1 MKLLSFLSIFALF
14 AFSRAVLED
23 ETAITA
29 ALTVEQELQL
39 LVTGD
44 ITAPSCQAN
53 GQACSDTDQC
63 CGCCKASV
71 CVDESTCDAL
81 CIPDKSTIRSC
92 TGASD
97 CCSGCCYNT
106 VCQTQD
112 DCSKAIMMVILIW
125 VGIVCCSILCCAGVI
140 TGIVCLVKKSRN
152 NQGSY

>member
-14 AFSRAVLED
+14 AFSRALFED
-23 ETAITA
+23 EAPITS
-29 ALTVEQELQL
+29 ALTVEQELEI

-44 ITAPSCQAN
+44 IN
-53 GQACSDTDQC
+53 ACSVDGNACAQSDQC
-63 CGCCKASV
+63 CSGCCKLSV
-71 CVDESTCDAL
+71 CVDDSVCDAT

-92 TGASD
+92 STATD
-97 CCSGCCYNT
+97 CCSGCCYNAI
-106 VCQTQD
+106 CQTQD

-152 NQGSY
+152 NQSQY